1 MQALETS
8 RLTRYAVKLLFI
20 IIAFWILLWP
30 HLRRPEALLLSGK
43 EAYYHLQNGPVA
55 TILSFLNAQTS
66 VDPFLL
72 AKLLPI
78 MLGIISLLLFYGV
91 LRKSGFSYDIIIIS
105 TLTLII
111 SPSFIYLFGTLNAYA
126 FTSFLLLLA
135 LYLMTQKKEMLS
147 ILVLYLMPLFGIV
160 QALLGLLLIL
170 IYFPKNKKL
179 KMFLIA
185 LPSLALLYF
194 SPKIL
199 PGYNTII
206 ISDFGGRYGLGL
218 FIILLAT
225 FGLKHLWQKKYKHML
240 TYATILLLCLFSFI
254 DIRVLAYLNFILAVI
269 AALGLVALIKSEWR
283 SGLIKQLSVLIMIY
297 GLIFSGLSY
306 INFLSQDPP
315 NQEVLE
321 MIEYL
326 KIIPDG
332 RVFSQASRESW
343 IEYSG
348 KSFTTDN
355 DLFYT
360 RSINQALEIIN
371 TKKIKYL
378 WIDQEMEEKI
388 WGDEDQGLLFL
399 LKYSKNF
406 KKNRIN
412 NYVTL
417 WEVVPEEE
425 QDKIK

>member
-8 RLTRYAVKLLFI
+8 RLTRYAVKLLLI
-20 IIAFWILLWP
+20 TTAFWILLWP

-43 EAYYHLQNGPVA
+43 EAYYHLQSGTVA
-55 TILSFLNAQTS
+55 TILSFLNTHTNI
-66 VDPFLL
+66 DMFLL

-78 MLGIISLLLFYGV
+78 ILGIFSLLLFYGA
-91 LRKSGFSYDIIIIS
+91 LRKSNFSYDIIIIS
-105 TLTLII
+105 TLILVI
-111 SPSFIYLFGTLNAYA
+111 SPSFIYLFGTLNAYSFTA
-126 FTSFLLLLA
+126 FILLLS
-135 LYLMTQKKEMLS
+135 LYLMIQKKEILGV
-147 ILVLYLMPLFGIV
+147 LVLYLTPFFGIV
-160 QALLGLLLIL
+160 QTILGFLLIL
-170 IYFPKNKKL
+170 VYLPKNKKL
-179 KMFLIA
+179 KMFLMA

-199 PGYNTII
+199 PGYNNII

-218 FIILLAT
+218 FIVLLSL
-225 FGLKHLWQKKYKHML
+225 FGLKYLWQKKYKHIL
-240 TYATILLLCLFSFI
+240 TYTAILLLCMFSFI
-254 DIRVLAYLNFILAVI
+254 DVRVLTYLNFSLAVI

-306 INFLSQDPP
+306 INFLSQDLP

-326 KIIPDG
+326 KILPDG
-332 RVFSQASRESW
+332 RVFSQASREPW

-348 KSFTTDN
+348 KSFATDN

-360 RSINQALEIIN
+360 RNINQALEIVN

-378 WIDQEMEEKI
+378 WVDKEMEEKI
-388 WGDEDQGLLFL
+388 WQDEDQGLLFL
-399 LKYSKNF
+399 LKYSQNF

-412 NYVTL
+412 DYVTL
-417 WEVVPEEE
+417 WEAIPEEE
-425 QDKIK
+425 LNKIK